1 MNDEH
6 DELEIIVPHSFAGSL
21 KLSNTGTGNVEIYYW
36 QGSKLEVKAKRLGD
50 FKVTGHCVSE
60 EVLLNDNG
68 IGYITFDTIIARSIA
83 VNLNGSG
90 RLSIEKLATDTI
102 LLTKTGTGG
111 AYIQDGQA
119 HSGTIVNFGT
129 GETYLSGGF
138 GKISQNNS
146 GTWSIDIR
154 VTG

>member
-1 MNDEH
+1 MSDEH
-6 DELEIIVPHSFAGSL
+6 DELEIIVPHSFAVGL
-21 KLSNTGTGNVEIYYW
+21 KLSNTGTGNVEIDYW
-36 QGSKLEVKAKRLGD
+36 QGSKLEVKAKGLGD

-60 EVLLNDNG
+60 EVLLNANG

-83 VNLNGSG
+83 VNLDDSG
-90 RLSIEKLATDTI
+90 CLSIEKLATDTI

-146 GTWSIDIR
+146 GTGSIDIR